1 MLLEGQ
7 ATVLK
12 GLNKYNTAT
21 EFTYKPLSCFAEFK
35 STTLSERLRFAR
47 LI

>member
-12 GLNKYNTAT
+12 GLNKYSHRIYLRARAALP
-21 EFTYKPLSCFAEFK
+21 KFK
-35 STTLSERLRFAR
+35 STTLSEQLHFAR